1 MSILVFSSTHTASG
15 ESVAEYG
22 EYGEYVS
29 VSAYGELRPPPA
41 EFSPKPS
48 TPKKFCFGE
57 APNANAGAAA
67 PTTPAA
73 TTFAKSERLTLH
85 STERDQR
92 MQAAARVSGMQ

>member
-1 MSILVFSSTHTASG
+1 
-15 ESVAEYG
+15 VAEYG

-73 TTFAKSERLTLH
+73 TTFAKSERLTLR

-92 MQAAARVSGMQ
+92 VQAAASVSACSSCLQ